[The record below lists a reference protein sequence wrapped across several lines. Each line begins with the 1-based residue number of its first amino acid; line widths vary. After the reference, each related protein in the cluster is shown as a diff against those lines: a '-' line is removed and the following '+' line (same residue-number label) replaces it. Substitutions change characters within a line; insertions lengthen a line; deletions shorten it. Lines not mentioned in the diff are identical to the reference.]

1 MSSMLLVFLTML
13 LLLLL
18 DLVFLAS
25 LFVFFLFFVFLFG
38 LGATAIFQH
47 LYLFL
52 NFLQHHRVTVDLLSL
67 LEFLLLY

>member
-1 MSSMLLVFLTML
+1 MSSMLLVFLTM